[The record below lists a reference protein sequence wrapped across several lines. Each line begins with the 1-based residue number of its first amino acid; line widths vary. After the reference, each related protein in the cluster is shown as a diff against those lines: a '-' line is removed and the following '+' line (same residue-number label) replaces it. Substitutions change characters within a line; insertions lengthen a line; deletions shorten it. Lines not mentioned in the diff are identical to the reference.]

1 MGARSRTAAVV
12 ATALAGVLL
21 AGGVAEGAAPTTYTQ
36 YSCRLPSG
44 APAPTDGFRSTVVGI
59 GAAAGDECGSGKYL
73 WSQVPGAT
81 GGQTYVD
88 WTYYSPPNTQIASL
102 RVTRSSEGLHSG
114 SNILYSYVGTSDV
127 CDPTAGCQDISGTY
141 TSTTPA
147 SSAVFELACP
157 DSGCVGSGGQ
167 AGSLW
172 ISAVAVALQD
182 QAPPTLT
189 TPPAGGL
196 FNTSAPVGGT
206 APIAFSA
213 TDKGGGVYQA
223 AVVVDGVEKLRQV
236 VDANNGDCKEPF
248 VKRTPCKLSVNAS
261 LAFDTTQLPDGPHK
275 VALVVYDAT
284 NVNSVTYGPVD
295 ITVDN
300 RPRTAAGALGH
311 VANGT
316 PASAKARI
324 VPAKPFRRKRIAVRF
339 DRTRKVHGRLLDD
352 AGHPIAGARLAVFL
366 TGRTPGSRPRLI
378 AGPLTDAAG
387 RYVFRLPKHGTSG
400 RLLVAYRTYS
410 DDPGFATSWSAD
422 VDVPAPISLK
432 PSRRHLRNGDTLALV
447 ARVRGRH
454 LRARS
459 ADIAFQVLIGTQW
472 RTFGVRPLD
481 KHGRAHIG
489 HTFRVTF
496 QRLRYRFRALV
507 LPRRTFPYR
516 RAKSQ
521 TVGVLVN

>member
-12 ATALAGVLL
+12 ATTLAGVLL

-36 YSCRLPSG
+36 YICRLPSG
-44 APAPTDGFRSTVVGI
+44 APAPTDGVTWVITGPAPTGLVNECAGGGALHATVASSTAQPTSVAITYRHPVYTEI
-59 GAAAGDECGSGKYL
+59 AGVRIARRTSGL
-73 WSQVPGAT
+73 QP
-81 GGQTYVD
+81 
-88 WTYYSPPNTQIASL
+88 
-102 RVTRSSEGLHSG
+102 G
-114 SNILYSYVGTSDV
+114 SNLIYDLLETQDHCDASTGCTNVSGTFSYVGPLTSV
-127 CDPTAGCQDISGTY
+127 APTL
-141 TSTTPA
+141 
-147 SSAVFELACP
+147 ECP
-157 DSGCVGSGGQ
+157 DSGCQGFSQGE
-167 AGSLW
+167 LW
-172 ISAVAVALQD
+172 VDKIEVDLADSVS
-182 QAPPTLT
+182 PTLT

-196 FNTSAPVGGT
+196 FDTSAPVGGT